1 MSLLIALIL
10 KLFGKYLLYM
20 FVVFLMFKDNYTDTT
35 FFISTLLYIIYAVRI
50 RYERYKDEQLQREYM
65 MKQNEYIDNEMKRR
79 YLEQEQEQDE
89 MVTVKIP
96 LEKLRNK
103 FPEIYNKNQ
112 EEENNT
118 KR

>member
-20 FVVFLMFKDNYTDTT
+20 FVVYLLFKDNYSDTT
-35 FFISTLLYIIYAVRI
+35 FVISTLLYIIYAIRI
-50 RYERYKDEQLQREYM
+50 RYERYKDGQLQREYM
-65 MKQNEYIDNEMKRR
+65 MKQNEFIDNEMKRR
-79 YLEQEQEQDE
+79 YLEQEQEE

-96 LEKLRNK
+96 LEKLKDK

-112 EEENNT
+112 EEENNI

>member
-1 MSLLIALIL
+1 MSLLIALTL

-20 FVVFLMFKDNYTDTT
+20 FVVYLMFKKNYSDTT
-35 FFISTLLYIIYAVRI
+35 FFISTLLYIIYAIRI

-65 MKQNEYIDNEMKRR
+65 IKQNEFIDNEMKRR
-79 YLEQEQEQDE
+79 YSEQEQEE

-96 LEKLRNK
+96 LEKLKDK